1 MRLWLLFNYYYLNI
15 PIAHIQAGD
24 KSGHV
29 DDIARAAI
37 AKMANLHF
45 ASCLDSVK
53 RLLKWEKTK
62 VEFLTRSSA

>member
-1 MRLWLLFNYYYLNI
+1 MAACLTATYMDI

-37 AKMANLHF
+37 SKMSHIHF
-45 ASCLDSVK
+45 ASCEDLS
-53 RLLKWEKTK
+53 
-62 VEFLTRSSA
+62 